1 MTKKI
6 VTNTMFKDACTE
18 AQRKCGITQDQ
29 LAKRLSMSRAK
40 LCRLQNN
47 GNIDVNDYTKLLA
60 LATGSSQK
68 KITAMIHD
76 VFSALFHQKEKDS

>member
-1 MTKKI
+1 MNKKI
-6 VTNTMFKDACTE
+6 VTNTMFKNACNE
-18 AQRKCGITQDQ
+18 AQSKCDITQDQ

-40 LCRLQNN
+40 LCRLQNE
-47 GNIDVNDYTKLLA
+47 GNIDINDYTKLLA

-76 VFSALFHQKEKDS
+76 VFALLFHNKEKDS